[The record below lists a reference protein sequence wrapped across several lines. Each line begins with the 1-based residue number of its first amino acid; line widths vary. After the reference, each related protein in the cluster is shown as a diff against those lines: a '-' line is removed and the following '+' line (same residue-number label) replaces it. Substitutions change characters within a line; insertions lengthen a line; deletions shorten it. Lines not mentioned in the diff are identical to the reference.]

1 MVMFITFEG
10 IEGAGKTTQI
20 KRLHAF
26 LIKNGCESII
36 TREPGGTRI
45 GGHIRSIL
53 LDPQNSDMEPLT
65 ELLLYTADRAQHI
78 NEIIK
83 PALNSNKTVLCDRY
97 FDATL
102 VYQGVTRGIN
112 TELVKKLHEIIFNN
126 LKPDITFLL
135 DLAPELGLQRAW
147 KDINNGSRK
156 NHETRFENENSAF
169 HEKIRA
175 GYIELAHSELERFRI
190 IDASKDQDH
199 VYHAIIESLTEG
211 SSLLQRV

>member
-1 MVMFITFEG
+1 MFITFEG

-26 LIKNGCESII
+26 LINNGYESII

-45 GGHIRSIL
+45 GGYIRSIL
-53 LDPQNSDMEPLT
+53 LDSQNNDMEPLT

-78 NEIIK
+78 HEIIK
-83 PALNSNKTVLCDRY
+83 PALSSNKTILCDRY

-112 TELVKKLHEIIFNN
+112 TELIKKLHEIIFDN
-126 LKPDITFLL
+126 LKPDVTFLL
-135 DLAPELGLQRAW
+135 DLAPEIGLQRAW

-156 NHETRFENENSAF
+156 NHETRFENENAVF

-175 GYIELAHSELERFRI
+175 GYLELAHSEPGRFRI

-199 VYHAIIESLTEG
+199 VYHDIIESLTEG
-211 SSLLQRV
+211 NSLGSEIK

>member
-1 MVMFITFEG
+1 MFITFEG

-26 LIKNGCESII
+26 LIKKGYDSII
-36 TREPGGTRI
+36 TREPGGTKI
-45 GGHIRSIL
+45 GGHIRAIL
-53 LDPQNSDMEPLT
+53 LDPKNSDMKPLT
-65 ELLLYTADRAQHI
+65 ELLLYSADRAQHI

-83 PALNSNKTVLCDRY
+83 PALNKNKIILCDRY
-97 FDATL
+97 FDATM

-135 DLAPELGLQRAW
+135 DLSPELGLKRAW
-147 KDINNGSRK
+147 KDINNGSRQ
-156 NHETRFENENSAF
+156 NNETRFENENFDF

-175 GYIELAHSELERFRI
+175 GYLELAYNEPERFRI
-190 IDASKDQDH
+190 IDASKDQDRI
-199 VYHAIIESLTEG
+199 YQDIIDFLIKGLT
-211 SSLLQRV
+211 L

>member
-1 MVMFITFEG
+1 MFITFEG
-10 IEGAGKTTQI
+10 IEGAGKTTQV

-26 LIKNGCESII
+26 LIKKGYESII
-36 TREPGGTRI
+36 TREPGGTKI
-45 GGHIRSIL
+45 GGQIRTIL
-53 LDPQNSDMEPLT
+53 LDPKNSTMKPLT
-65 ELLLYTADRAQHI
+65 ELLLYSADRAQHI

-83 PALNSNKTVLCDRY
+83 PALSKNKIILCDRY
-97 FDATL
+97 FDATM

-112 TELVKKLHEIIFNN
+112 TELVKKLHEMIFDN

-156 NHETRFENENSAF
+156 NNETRFENENLAF

-175 GYIELAHSELERFRI
+175 GYLNLADNEPERFCI
-190 IDASKDQDH
+190 IDASKDQDRI
-199 VYHAIIESLTEG
+199 YQSIIDSLGT
-211 SSLLQRV
+211 RTN